1 MLHVNYSQD
10 YFSPL
15 SCNLTESGKDTCVA
29 ILRVAMLRVGAVSE
43 RSYWVPKSRVS
54 TLGCCVAASINAYKN
69 YKGIYMKCSDQ
80 IYIGYTV
87 TISEYINKSCDITLS
102 VFSQFPILCRSYKN
116 WTCIA
121 VSQIGIVI
129 IFCHSLFIP
138 YPSSSIRSSA
148 QLVLI
153 LCWSYSVSE

>member
-1 MLHVNYSQD
+1 MLITLKIISHLYHAISQNLARTPVLQ
-10 YFSPL
+10 YFEL
-15 SCNLTESGKDTCVA
+15 LCWELVQCRRDHTEY
-29 ILRVAMLRVGAVSE
+29 
-43 RSYWVPKSRVS
+43 RS
-54 TLGCCVAASINAYKN
+54 LGFPQSDVVLQHPSMPTKIIKAFIWNALIKF
-69 YKGIYMKCSDQ
+69 I
-80 IYIGYTV
+80 YTV
-87 TISEYINKSCDITLS
+87 TISEYINKSCDVTLS

-153 LCWSYSVSE
+153 LCLSYSVSE